1 MKKAVN
7 DVVGGFVSGIKSG
20 VTSKA
25 QAGLRTSVMKFE
37 VDLSKKTDKKI
48 DTIVANVN
56 LLQAKTIKD
65 TEKIVEGFS
74 ENLKDVVVELI
85 DKTNESLEKV
95 SEKVDHRWKITQWLL
110 ATGMIG
116 NAVILILTV

>member
-7 DVVGGFVSGIKSG
+7 DVVGGFVSGLKTG
-20 VTSKA
+20 VTSSSA
-25 QAGLRTSVMKFE
+25 MKFE
-37 VDLSKKTDKKI
+37 VDLSTKTNKKI
-48 DTIVANVN
+48 DEIVANVN
-56 LLQAKTIKD
+56 FLQGKTIKD
-65 TEKIVEGFS
+65 TQKIVEGFS

-110 ATGMIG
+110 AIGMVG
-116 NAVILILTV
+116 NAVILLVTV

>member
-7 DVVGGFVSGIKSG
+7 DVVGGFVSGLKTG
-20 VTSKA
+20 VTGSSA
-25 QAGLRTSVMKFE
+25 MKFE
-37 VDLSKKTDKKI
+37 VDLSTKTNKKI
-48 DTIVANVN
+48 DEIVANVN

-65 TEKIVEGFS
+65 TEKIIEGFS

-95 SEKVDHRWKITQWLL
+95 SDKVDYRWKITQWLL

-116 NAVILILTV
+116 NAAILLLTI

>member
-20 VTSKA
+20 VTGSSA
-25 QAGLRTSVMKFE
+25 MKFE
-37 VDLSKKTDKKI
+37 VDLSTKTNKKI
-48 DTIVANVN
+48 DEIVANVN
-56 LLQAKTIKD
+56 FLQGKTIKD
-65 TEKIVEGFS
+65 T
-74 ENLKDVVVELI
+74 

-116 NAVILILTV
+116 NAAILLLTI

>member
-1 MKKAVN
+1 MKKTVN

-20 VTSKA
+20 VTGSSA
-25 QAGLRTSVMKFE
+25 MKFE
-37 VDLSKKTDKKI
+37 VDLSTKTNKKI
-48 DTIVANVN
+48 DEIVANVN
-56 LLQAKTIKD
+56 FLQGKTIKD
-65 TEKIVEGFS
+65 TEKIVQGFT

-110 ATGMIG
+110 AIGMVG
-116 NAVILILTV
+116 NAVILLLTV